1 MIRTLATLL
10 LLLSAAHGAAACE
23 EARGPD
29 ARFTEAALAA
39 AQALASDTCDK
50 PLYRRFA
57 ASRYWRP
64 EPGLYMREEVWAFG
78 PEDTRGT
85 CYVDAAANEAGT
97 PDQIILRC
105 QAAYRCPDGSATE
118 QGPTACERAE

>member
-10 LLLSAAHGAAACE
+10 LLSSAAHGAAACE
-23 EARGPD
+23 EARGGD
-29 ARFTEAALAA
+29 ARFAEAALAT
-39 AQALASDTCDK
+39 AQALASETCDK

-64 EPGLYMREEVWAFG
+64 EPGFYMREEIWAFG

-105 QAAYRCPDGSATE
+105 RAAYRCPDGSATE
-118 QGPTACERAE
+118 QEPTACERAE